1 MTFSSI
7 IAIIGGIVTA
17 GCAIAGAIAGIRA
30 RKAEEKRQEELKRA
44 EHEARIQRIREANNA
59 RYLQNTTAQTYPT
72 YPAYPAAY
80 QQPVNNEVHYYY
92 HNIPQYPNYDQNQ
105 YMNQYSGYGRCNYA
119 YGNQTRDD
127 VYPGERAIGNMSK
140 MQLWQ
145 RMMPQQNMFQSFGYY
160 NRPQYAYAA

>member
-17 GCAIAGAIAGIRA
+17 GCAIAGVIAGIRA
-30 RKAEEKRQEELKRA
+30 RKAQEARNEEIRKA
-44 EHEARIQRIREANNA
+44 EHEARLQRIREANASRIQNA
-59 RYLQNTTAQTYPT
+59 FRLNNRNTNQQTVYP
-72 YPAYPAAY
+72 
-80 QQPVNNEVHYYY
+80 QPVNNEVHYYY
-92 HNIPQYPNYDQNQ
+92 HNIPQQQYPNNTQ
-105 YMNQYSGYGRCNYA
+105 YVNQYSGYGKCDYA

-145 RMMPQQNMFQSFGYY
+145 RMMPQQNIFQPFGYY
-160 NRPQYAYAA
+160 NRPQYAYAS

>member
-17 GCAIAGAIAGIRA
+17 GCAIAGAVAGIRA
-30 RKAEEKRQEELKRA
+30 RKAQEARNEEMRRV

-59 RYLQNTTAQTYPT
+59 RYLQNTTAQPCPT
-72 YPAYPAAY
+72 YPAYPVY

-92 HNIPQYPNYDQNQ
+92 HNIPQYPNYVQNQ
-105 YMNQYSGYGRCNYA
+105 YMNHYSGYGGCNYA